1 MEEKNK
7 IMIQIKAVLDNVAIV
22 RVAISSFVSSLDIT
36 IDELMDIKTAVSE
49 AVTNAIE
56 HAYTENNKKD
66 GKDNIVNITAFMY
79 TGDDN
84 LIKIEIEDFG
94 IGIDDIETATIPTY
108 TSKPEL
114 EHAGMGFTIMETF
127 MDEVLIDSIKYE
139 GTKITL
145 TKRLK
150 KKKSKMV

>member
-1 MEEKNK
+1 MEENNK
-7 IMIQIKAVLDNVAIV
+7 IMIQIKAILDNVAIV

-56 HAYTENNKKD
+56 HAYTENNKRD
-66 GKDNIVNITAFMY
+66 GKDNIVNITAYMY
-79 TGDDN
+79 TGEDN

-94 IGIDDIETATIPTY
+94 IGIEDIETAMIPTY

-127 MDEVLIDSIKYE
+127 MDEVLIDSIKDE

-145 TKRLK
+145 TKKLK